1 MPVIKSAIKRMRSD
15 ERKAE
20 RNQTV
25 RSELKTLYKKIV
37 SLVSENPEQAKS
49 EAKLLVS
56 KLDKAAE
63 HNIIP
68 KQRADRKKSRLAVL
82 ISKIKK

>member
-37 SLVSENPEQAKS
+37 TLVSENPEQAKA

-63 HNIIP
+63 RNIIP
-68 KQRADRKKSRLAVL
+68 KQRASRKKSRLAVL
-82 ISKIKK
+82 INKIK

>member
-1 MPVIKSAIKRMRSD
+1 MRSD
-15 ERKAE
+15 ARKAE

-37 SLVSENPEQAKS
+37 SLVSENPEQAKA
-49 EAKLLVS
+49 EAKTLAS
-56 KLDKAAE
+56 KLDKAAKS
-63 HNIIP
+63 NIIP
-68 KQRADRKKSRLAVL
+68 KQRASRKKSRLAIL